1 MSENTIARVLAME
14 DDAGFARLLQKRL
27 VRMGYAVDAASN
39 GEEGLAMLEKR
50 AYDVILLD
58 YHMPV
63 LSGMEVI
70 RRLAER
76 GPLPAIIML
85 TGEGNVATAVE
96 ALKLGAS
103 DYIVKDTETKYFDLL
118 PVVIEQVLAKQRL
131 VVEQQRIFKA
141 LQESEERY
149 RSLVEL
155 SPDGII
161 LHAGGKFI
169 FANPAAA
176 RYLGAAEPEDL
187 AGRKVL
193 DFVHP
198 DFREVAAERIRLLE
212 KQADC
217 APWIEEKLVRLDN
230 RVLEVE
236 VAAAPSLYQGMP
248 AVQEIFRDINERKL
262 AARRLEHMAMYD
274 GLTDLPNRTLFFDR
288 LRHTFAVARRNK
300 HSFALLFID
309 LDGFKQ
315 INDTW
320 GHDVGD
326 LLLKETAARLLAS
339 VRDSDTVARMG
350 GDEFTV
356 ILTRV
361 QQPPDPGIVAGKII
375 TALTRPFLLRGLEC
389 GVSASIGISW
399 YPGDGDDLEELLK
412 KADAAMYRVK
422 ESGKC
427 AFRFFSEPTRPGRAG
442 NDGRDQV

>member
-1 MSENTIARVLAME
+1 MSESAIARVLTME
-14 DDAGFARLLQKRL
+14 DDAGLARLLQKRL
-27 VRMGYAVDAASN
+27 VRMGYAVEAASN
-39 GEEGLAMLEKR
+39 GEEGLGMMEKR
-50 AYDVILLD
+50 PYDVVLLD
-58 YHMPV
+58 YNMPV

-76 GPLPAIIML
+76 GPLPPIIML
-85 TGEGNVATAVE
+85 TGEGNVETAVE

-131 VVEQQRIFKA
+131 AREQQQTIEA

-161 LHAGGKFI
+161 LHTGGKLV
-169 FANPAAA
+169 FANPTAA
-176 RYLGAAEPEDL
+176 RYLGAARPEDL
-187 AGRKVL
+187 AGKNVL

-198 DFREVAAERIRLLE
+198 DFREAAAERIRLLE
-212 KQADC
+212 NQADC

-230 RVLEVE
+230 RELEVE
-236 VAAAPSLYQGMP
+236 IAAAPSLYQGRP
-248 AVQEIFRDINERKL
+248 AVQEIFRDIKERKL
-262 AARRLEHMAMYD
+262 VTRRLEHMALYD

-288 LRHTFAVARRNK
+288 LNHSFAVARRNK

-326 LLLKETAARLLAS
+326 LLLKETAARLLGT

-375 TALTRPFLLRGLEC
+375 AALSRPFFLRGVEC
-389 GVSASIGISW
+389 NVSASIGISW
-399 YPGDGDDLEELLK
+399 YPGDGGDLEELLN
-412 KADAAMYRVK
+412 KADAAMYQVK
-422 ESGKC
+422 ESGKRG
-427 AFRFFSEPTRPGRAG
+427 FRFFSEPAPRG
-442 NDGRDQV
+442 DGK

>member
-1 MSENTIARVLAME
+1 
-14 DDAGFARLLQKRL
+14 
-27 VRMGYAVDAASN
+27 
-39 GEEGLAMLEKR
+39 
-50 AYDVILLD
+50 
-58 YHMPV
+58 
-63 LSGMEVI
+63 MEVI

-131 VVEQQRIFKA
+131 VLEQQRTFKA

-161 LHAGGKFI
+161 LHAGGKLL

-176 RYLGAAEPEDL
+176 RYLGAAQPEDL
-187 AGRKVL
+187 IGQKVL

-198 DFREVAAERIRLLE
+198 DFLEVAAERIRLLE

-230 RVLEVE
+230 RELEVE
-236 VAAAPSLYQGMP
+236 IAAAPSLYQGIP
-248 AVQEIFRDINERKL
+248 AVQEIFRDIKEQKL

-300 HSFALLFID
+300 YSFALLFID

-326 LLLKETAARLLAS
+326 LLLKETAVRLVSS

-375 TALTRPFLLRGLEC
+375 AALGRPFLLRGLEC

-399 YPGDGDDLEELLK
+399 YPGDGDDLEELLN

-427 AFRFFSEPTRPGRAG
+427 AFRFFAEPTRPGGAG
-442 NDGRDQV
+442 NDGGDQV